1 MRPSVTHMRGWGSTM
16 RFALSAAVVIGI
28 LSCGSAPQPFIING
42 PGGDQGNEQPTLQ
55 ITAPS
60 GNITI
65 GQGDR
70 FLIEWTDSDRDDDAL
85 ISFLL
90 VNTGTNARTLLV
102 SGISENVEPGLFSVA
117 TSLIAPGPYS
127 LLGII
132 DDGVNAPV
140 ESLAILDGAT
150 GSQPLQIIIAE
161 EGTGPQTVPPTVAV
175 TSPEVNLSVA
185 QDDEL
190 SITLQAND
198 TLAGATTP
206 FDVDSAVRLFVVLDV
221 DRDPNNDDPA
231 NPDPSRIIVID
242 DRTIL
247 DGTAASP
254 ITVPI
259 TIDLTRF
266 PPLPGG
272 APYFIRA
279 TIDDGTNPRVHSY
292 AVGTLSIVQLAA
304 GVVDLNDVGRTKSG
318 AKLQGFNPGASL
330 GSSLTT
336 VTDFDFDGV
345 DDFVVAAQFGNP
357 QNVGPVG
364 EAYLIYGKPGERFG
378 GTVSVN
384 GVSGAVPGAVF
395 QAPPL
400 RNVDDLL
407 FGRTRDETA
416 RTNGIT
422 DVSFIRDLTGDGRP
436 ELMFGLSHV
445 HGAFDGTDFDPG
457 DDQPGLLGCYPDLIV
472 NNRNDTDPVRD
483 RDAFYAGGM
492 AIIVNSENRDNAP
505 RVTPTPGRLDT
516 TSISLELVG
525 QLPIILNTAGI
536 FEPSAPLNNSSGA
549 IIARA
554 DNSAVDG
561 VTTSEPDRIAGARF
575 VAGGFDMIDAFSLDQ
590 PPRNGLF
597 GQAVASIG
605 DLNSDG
611 LDEIIVSA
619 PTNQRYLQDLADEI
633 GVATSTQI
641 RSTMF
646 KGDIVIFP
654 GFDYNVVTQRDNNDD
669 AGTCRQPRLD
679 NFEFPP
685 LGSCGANLTARHYVI
700 PADTVEIFP
709 EDINDRLG
717 GASSAGDF
725 NRGTDRLD
733 DILCGAPLNDRS
745 ASLTDSGAV
754 YIIYSRTPLGVV
766 RLSNAD
772 DRVLRPPMLRIRGN
786 STNDQI
792 GWRQTTGL
800 DVNGDR
806 VDDVFFGSP
815 RADFGSISRTS
826 CGGDFNNDGF
836 LDQGDFRASSF
847 DGCERSADELFSDD
861 RCKEFDYD
869 NDGDVDA
876 DDRCV
881 FCCLSG
887 ECSPDSS
894 CILGKNGGD
903 CCANVVDNGFVGIVF
918 GGVSI
923 DGDRD
928 LNQLGTSEL
937 PGVKFFGSAAGH
949 RAGMDVATAGD
960 FNQDGFGDILI
971 AVPGEVRRDA
981 AGRER
986 LGVVYLIFGGTHLT
1000 NTTWNLSSV
1009 GTRDL
1014 PGIVFISPYVK
1025 GRPNEAAPTTVGF
1038 IGDINSDGFGDIAIG
1053 NPRADFIDPSF
1064 PQGPDAPGSDA
1075 ATGRRSNVGDA
1086 YIIYG
1091 NNFGSNRD
1099 VP

>member
-1 MRPSVTHMRGWGSTM
+1 MRPSVTQVRSWGSTM
-16 RFALSAAVVIGI
+16 RFALVAAAVVGI
-28 LSCGSAPQPFIING
+28 LSCDSAPRPFIING
-42 PGGDQGNEQPTLQ
+42 PGGDDGNEPPTLQ
-55 ITAPS
+55 ITRPDD
-60 GNITI
+60 NITI

-70 FLIEWTDSDRDDDAL
+70 FLIEWIDSDRDDDAQ

-90 VNTGTNARTLLV
+90 VSGTTNARTLLV
-102 SGISENVEPGLFSVA
+102 SGVSENVEPGLFSVA

-127 LLGII
+127 LVGII

-140 ESLAILDGAT
+140 ESFAIV
-150 GSQPLQIIIAE
+150 GSAAGGQPVQIIIAE
-161 EGTGPQTVPPTVAV
+161 EGTGPQTIPPTVAV
-175 TSPEVNLSVA
+175 TEPEVNLSVA
-185 QDDEL
+185 QDDQL
-190 SITLQAND
+190 LITIQAND
-198 TLAGATTP
+198 TLAGAVTA
-206 FDVDSAVRLFVVLDV
+206 FDVDSSVRLFVVLDV

-231 NPDPSRIIVID
+231 NPDPSRIIVISE
-242 DRTIL
+242 RTIL
-247 DGTAASP
+247 DGTTPGP
-254 ITVPI
+254 ITILI

-304 GVVDLNDVGRTKSG
+304 GVVDLNDIGRTKSG
-318 AKLQGFNPGASL
+318 AKFQGFNPGAML

-336 VTDFDFDGV
+336 VTDFDGDGV
-345 DDFVVAAQFGNP
+345 DDFMVAARFGNP
-357 QNVGPVG
+357 QNAGPVG
-364 EAYLIYGKPGERFG
+364 EAYLIYGKSGERFG

-384 GVSGAVPGAVF
+384 AVSGAVAGVIF
-395 QAPPL
+395 QGPPV
-400 RNVDDLL
+400 RNVDAFL
-407 FGRTRDETA
+407 FGRTRDELA
-416 RTNGIT
+416 RTDGIT

-436 ELMFGLSHV
+436 ELLFGLSHV
-445 HGAFDGTDFDPG
+445 HGAFDSTDYDPG
-457 DDQPGLLGCYPDLIV
+457 DDQQLPQLGCYPDLVV
-472 NNRNDTDPVRD
+472 NNLNNTIPTRD
-483 RDAFYAGGM
+483 FDAFYAGGM
-492 AIIVNSENRDNAP
+492 AVMVNSENRDSSP
-505 RVTPTPGRLDT
+505 RITPTPARLDT
-516 TSISLELVG
+516 TSIALELVG
-525 QLPIILNTAGI
+525 QIPVILNTSGISDPTNPLEFSAGSI
-536 FEPSAPLNNSSGA
+536 FP
-549 IIARA
+549 RA
-554 DNSAVDG
+554 DNAG
-561 VTTSEPDRIAGARF
+561 VAGATPSEPDRIAGARF
-575 VAGGFDMIDAFSLDQ
+575 VAGGFDAIDAFALDQ
-590 PPRNGLF
+590 APRDGLV
-597 GQAVASIG
+597 GKNVASIG

-619 PTNQRYLQDLADEI
+619 PTNQRYLQDLADDI
-633 GVATSTQI
+633 GLASSTQI
-641 RSTMF
+641 RSTIF
-646 KGDIVIFP
+646 RGDIIIYP
-654 GFDYNVVTQRDNNDD
+654 GRDYNQVNQRDDNNDE
-669 AGTCRQPRLD
+669 GTCRQPRLD
-679 NFEFPP
+679 NFEFAPF
-685 LGSCGANLTARHYVI
+685 GSCATQVARHYVLPTDI
-700 PADTVEIFP
+700 VEVFP
-709 EDINDRLG
+709 ENINDMLG

-745 ASLTDSGAV
+745 PTRADTGAV
-754 YIIYSRTPLGVV
+754 YVIYSRTPFGVI

-772 DRVLRPPMLRIRGN
+772 DPILRAPMLRIRGN
-786 STNDQI
+786 SINDQI
-792 GWRQTTGL
+792 GWRQTAGL

-815 RADFGSISRTS
+815 RTDFGPISRAT
-826 CGGDFNNDGF
+826 CGDDFNRDGF
-836 LDQGDFRASSF
+836 FDQNDLRVSSF
-847 DGCERSADELFSDD
+847 NGCAASNDELFSDD
-861 RCKEFDYD
+861 RCKVFDYD
-869 NDGDVDA
+869 NDGDVDD

-881 FCCLSG
+881 FCCLSS
-887 ECSPDSS
+887 ECNPDNS
-894 CILGKNGGD
+894 CILGGKTGD
-903 CCANVVDNGFVGIVF
+903 CCENLVDNGFVGIVF

-928 LNQLGTSEL
+928 LDQLATTEL
-937 PGVKFFGSAAGH
+937 PGAKFFGSAAGH
-949 RAGMDVATAGD
+949 RAGMDVASAGD

-1009 GTRDL
+1009 GSDDL
-1014 PGIVFISPYVK
+1014 PGIVFLSPYVK

-1038 IGDINSDGFGDIAIG
+1038 IGDINDDGFGDIAIG
-1053 NPRADFIDPSF
+1053 NPLADFIDPSF